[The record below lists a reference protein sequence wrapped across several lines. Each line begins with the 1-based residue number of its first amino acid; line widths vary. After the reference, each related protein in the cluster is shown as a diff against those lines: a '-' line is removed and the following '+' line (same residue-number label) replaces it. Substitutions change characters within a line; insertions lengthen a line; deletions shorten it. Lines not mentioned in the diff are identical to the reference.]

1 MYIYIKDE
9 TKNFIGNTIQIFK
22 KKSLTISFF
31 WDELVLE
38 VHWSYL
44 GGNIMQRENTVN
56 RNLSQKTFS
65 DLEEINWFVVTN
77 VCDQTLSTKTQQKPN
92 LQ

>member
-1 MYIYIKDE
+1 
-9 TKNFIGNTIQIFK
+9 
-22 KKSLTISFF
+22 
-31 WDELVLE
+31 
-38 VHWSYL
+38 
-44 GGNIMQRENTVN
+44 MQRENTVN